1 MNINV
6 PGEDLLSGKSQAD
19 AEGSQQR
26 AADAAAAVA
35 IEILTRLQTL
45 RTASSSAAAPKIAS
59 TVPTRFV
66 LDSVDSRA
74 Q

>member
-35 IEILTRLQTL
+35 IEILTRL
-45 RTASSSAAAPKIAS
+45 
-59 TVPTRFV
+59 
-66 LDSVDSRA
+66 
-74 Q
+74 